1 MKTLYRILSIV
12 IVMMMVVPSYAQKRD
27 KLKKKDFQTKLK
39 YAKKEAKQLEKE
51 GWFVAPGNLPLE
63 KQLEKTYQKTLEED
77 ENGFPAYI
85 VASGNSL
92 AGTQSAAKLQATE
105 LAKLEIA
112 NQLSSQL
119 AATIDNQ
126 IANNQINQEEAAT
139 LQKTVA
145 VAKNVVAQKMG
156 RVIGLV
162 EMYKKNEK
170 TKNIECA
177 VRIGYSQALARQMA
191 IQAMKDE
198 LQDEANIAA
207 DKLDKLL
214 DF

>member
-1 MKTLYRILSIV
+1 MKTLYRILSIAIV
-12 IVMMMVVPSYAQKRD
+12 IMMVVPAYSQK
-27 KLKKKDFQTKLK
+27 KVKNKDFKTKLK
-39 YAKKEAKQLEKE
+39 YAKKEAKDLEKD

-63 KQLEKTYQKTLEED
+63 KQLEKTYQKSLEED
-77 ENGFPAYI
+77 ENGFPAYL

-112 NQLSSQL
+112 NQLSSQI

-126 IANNQINQEEAAT
+126 IANNQINSEEAAT

-162 EMYKKNEK
+162 EMYRKNEK
-170 TKNIECA
+170 TKNVECA
-177 VRIGYSQALARQMA
+177 VRIAYSQALARDMA
-191 IQAMKDE
+191 LQAMKE
-198 LQDEANIAA
+198 SLQDEANIAA